1 MKRSSTGHNI
11 KLTGIAASAGM
22 AIGKVF
28 KLSGDVIK
36 VEERSISADQV
47 AQEIK
52 KLNKA
57 LEVTKRELIEIQKQ
71 AKTQTGKEGEDIFDA
86 HQSILEDQ
94 FVIDETIEQI
104 KKQRKNADFVY
115 NQMMQGFQDSLQTL
129 DDEYFRGRVADIK
142 DVKRR
147 LIKNIQGGETRFL
160 NNLTRKAVVV
170 AFDLTPSDTVLLDR
184 QKIVAFLTDK
194 GGKNS
199 HAAIMARSM
208 GIPSVVGLENI
219 TNSVR
224 TGDTV
229 IIDGI
234 NGAVIVNPTSP
245 VLNKFLK
252 LRAEYDELTKGL
264 AKFSKLP
271 CRTLDG
277 KDVELSA
284 NLDFLDE
291 IDSIINYGAR
301 GVGLFRTEYLYLK
314 SEKLPT
320 EEQEFEEYLKTA
332 EKLYPHSVI
341 IRTLDVGGDKTP
353 RCLPMPREDNPML
366 GWRAI
371 RLCLENPKL
380 FKSQL
385 RAILRASIK
394 GNVKLLLPMI
404 SSLDEIYKAKTII
417 DQVKSDLFSQNIPFD
432 DKIEIGVM
440 IEIPS
445 AAIMA
450 DAIAEEVDFEDPCFT
465 QEDERYD

>member
-291 IDSIINYGAR
+291 IDSIIN
-301 GVGLFRTEYLYLK
+301 
-314 SEKLPT
+314 
-320 EEQEFEEYLKTA
+320 
-332 EKLYPHSVI
+332 
-341 IRTLDVGGDKTP
+341 
-353 RCLPMPREDNPML
+353 
-366 GWRAI
+366 
-371 RLCLENPKL
+371 
-380 FKSQL
+380 
-385 RAILRASIK
+385 
-394 GNVKLLLPMI
+394 
-404 SSLDEIYKAKTII
+404 
-417 DQVKSDLFSQNIPFD
+417 
-432 DKIEIGVM
+432 
-440 IEIPS
+440 
-445 AAIMA
+445 
-450 DAIAEEVDFEDPCFT
+450 
-465 QEDERYD
+465 